1 MSDRD
6 RINKVLKALQDGTES
21 VRRNP
26 SKDNYRTVLSKIERA
41 GEKPNFWGRGIAV
54 TFLGLVGLFVIGTY
68 SQSPKSGYIQKPTTQ
83 TYSLNYSLTYCG
95 DKTSGGT
102 NSWYPVYTAYSAENL
117 KIIRQSFCCNAF
129 YDSSVNLIQ
138 VASFYNRSKATQLV
152 SLMKSRNLK
161 STWIGEGQIVT
172 TSASKSRNNCK

>member
-1 MSDRD
+1 MKRHKNSISGMSYPQFLWL
-6 RINKVLKALQDGTES
+6 I
-21 VRRNP
+21 
-26 SKDNYRTVLSKIERA
+26 A
-41 GEKPNFWGRGIAV
+41 GIGGACLLY
-54 TFLGLVGLFVIGTY
+54 LGWY
-68 SQSPKSGYIQKPTTQ
+68 YAQPPKLGYIQKPTTQ
-83 TYSLNYSLTYCG
+83 TYSFNYHLTYCG

-102 NSWYPVYTAYSAENL
+102 NSWYPVYTTYSAENL

-138 VASFYNRSKATQLV
+138 VSSFYNRSKATKLV
-152 SLMKSRNLK
+152 SALKSRNLK

>member
-1 MSDRD
+1 MSYPQFLWL
-6 RINKVLKALQDGTES
+6 I
-21 VRRNP
+21 
-26 SKDNYRTVLSKIERA
+26 A
-41 GEKPNFWGRGIAV
+41 GIGVTCLLYLGWYYAQPPKP
-54 TFLGLVGLFVIGTY
+54 
-68 SQSPKSGYIQKPTTQ
+68 GYIQKPTTQ
-83 TYSLNYSLTYCG
+83 TYSFNYRLTYCG

-102 NSWYPVYTAYSAENL
+102 NSWYPVYTAYSTENL

-152 SLMKSRNLK
+152 SALKSRNLK
-161 STWIGEGQIVT
+161 STWIGDGQIVT